1 MNLRDYYFLFFFFN
15 KLIHFPDGQTQLSPA
30 VMCGP
35 NGKSFKKPV
44 IVGMRHCASLMQGPW
59 VISVLS
65 CDMPLGTKPKWKVCL
80 I

>member
-1 MNLRDYYFLFFFFN
+1 MYQF
-15 KLIHFPDGQTQLSPA
+15 HTDGQTQLSPA

-35 NGKSFKKPV
+35 AGKNFKKPV

-65 CDMPLGTKPKWKVCL
+65 CDMPVGSKPKWKVIHIYFTL
-80 I
+80 DRSVFRK